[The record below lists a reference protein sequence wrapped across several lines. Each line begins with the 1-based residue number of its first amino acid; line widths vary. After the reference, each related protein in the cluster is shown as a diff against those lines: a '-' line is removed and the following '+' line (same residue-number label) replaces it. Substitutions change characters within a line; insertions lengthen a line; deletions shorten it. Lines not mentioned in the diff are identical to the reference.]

1 MARVSTYLNFMGN
14 TEEAFEFYRSVFGG
28 EFTTLDR
35 MGAIPGMPLT
45 EEDQTKVMHVA
56 LPILGGHTLMG
67 TDMLESLGH
76 RLEVGN
82 NVSIA
87 IEPDSL
93 EQGQDLHR
101 ALSVGATDI
110 QELSPAPWGGHYGS
124 VVDQFGVR
132 WMFNVPD

>member
-1 MARVSTYLNFMGN
+1 MARVSTYLNFLGN

-28 EFTTLDR
+28 EFTALDR

-56 LPILGGHTLMG
+56 LPILGCHTLMG

-93 EQGQDLHR
+93 EQAQELHR
-101 ALSVGATDI
+101 ALGVGGTDV

-132 WMFNVPD
+132 WMFNVPG

>member
-28 EFTTLDR
+28 QFTALDR

-45 EEDQTKVMHVA
+45 EEDRSKVMHVA

-76 RLEVGN
+76 SLQVGN

-87 IEPDSL
+87 LEPDSL
-93 EQGQDLHR
+93 DEGRRIHADLADGGTMEQEI
-101 ALSVGATDI
+101 A
-110 QELSPAPWGGHYGS
+110 PAPWGGHYGA
-124 VVDQFGVR
+124 VVDRFGIR
-132 WMFNVPD
+132 WMFNIPG

>member
-14 TEEAFEFYRSVFGG
+14 TEQAFAFYRSVFGG

-45 EEDQTKVMHVA
+45 EADQAKVMHVA

-67 TDMLESLGH
+67 TDVLESLGH
-76 RLEVGN
+76 TLVVGN

-93 EQGQDLHR
+93 EQARQLHSD
-101 ALSVGATDI
+101 LSVGSTDV
-110 QELSPAPWGGHYGS
+110 QEIAPAPWGGHYGA

>member
-76 RLEVGN
+76 HLELGN
-82 NVSIA
+82 NISIA

-93 EQGQDLHR
+93 EHGR
-101 ALSVGATDI
+101 ALHEALSAGGTDI

-124 VVDQFGVR
+124 VVDQFGGR

>member
-14 TEEAFEFYRSVFGG
+14 TEQAFEFYRSVFGG

-45 EEDQTKVMHVA
+45 EEDKAKVMHVA
-56 LPILGGHTLMG
+56 LPILDCHTLMG

-76 RLEVGN
+76 HLDVGN

-87 IEPDSL
+87 LEPDSL
-93 EQGQDLHR
+93 EQARLLHTG
-101 ALSVGATDI
+101 LSVDGTI
-110 QELSPAPWGGHYGS
+110 EQELAPAPWGGHYGA
-124 VVDQFGVR
+124 VVDQFGIR
-132 WMFNVPD
+132 WMFNVPG

>member
-14 TEEAFEFYRSVFGG
+14 TEQAFEFYRSVFGG

-35 MGAIPGMPLT
+35 MGAIPGMPLS

-56 LPILGGHTLMG
+56 LPILDCHTLMG

-76 RLEVGN
+76 HLDVGN

-87 IEPDSL
+87 LEPDSL
-93 EQGQDLHR
+93 EQARLLHTG
-101 ALSVGATDI
+101 LSAQGTVE
-110 QELSPAPWGGHYGS
+110 QEIAPAPWGGHYGA

-132 WMFNVPD
+132 WMFNVPG

>member
-14 TEEAFEFYRSVFGG
+14 TEQAFEFYRSVFGG

-45 EEDQTKVMHVA
+45 EEDQGKVMHVA
-56 LPILGGHTLMG
+56 LPILDCHTLMG
-67 TDMLESLGH
+67 TDVLESLGH
-76 RLEVGN
+76 RLDVGN

-93 EQGQDLHR
+93 EQAQLLHSG
-101 ALSVGATDI
+101 LSAQGAVE
-110 QELSPAPWGGHYGS
+110 QEIAPAPWGGHYGA

-132 WMFNVPD
+132 WMFNVPG

>member
-14 TEEAFEFYRSVFGG
+14 TEQAFEFYRSVFGG

-35 MGAIPGMPLT
+35 MGEIPGIPLS
-45 EEDQTKVMHVA
+45 EEDQGKVMHVA

-76 RLEVGN
+76 RHEVGN
-82 NVSIA
+82 NISIA

-93 EQGQDLHR
+93 EQARQLH
-101 ALSVGATDI
+101 AGLGAGATDV
-110 QELSPAPWGGHYGS
+110 QDLAPAPWGGHYGS
-124 VVDQFGVR
+124 LVDQFGIR
-132 WMFNVPD
+132 WMFNVPS

>member
-14 TEEAFEFYRSVFGG
+14 TEQAFEFYRSVFGS

-45 EEDQTKVMHVA
+45 EEDQGKVMHVA
-56 LPILGGHTLMG
+56 LPILDCHTLMG

-76 RLEVGN
+76 RLDVGN

-93 EQGQDLHR
+93 EQARLLHTG
-101 ALSVGATDI
+101 LSVGGTVE
-110 QELSPAPWGGHYGS
+110 QEIAPAPWGGHYGA
-124 VVDQFGVR
+124 VIDQFGVR
-132 WMFNVPD
+132 WMFNVPG

>member
-1 MARVSTYLNFMGN
+1 MTRVSTYLNFMGN

-35 MGAIPGMPLT
+35 MGTIPGMPLT
-45 EEDQTKVMHVA
+45 DEDKTKVMHVA
-56 LPILGGHTLMG
+56 LPILGCHTLMG

-87 IEPDSL
+87 IETDSL
-93 EQGQDLHR
+93 EQAEHLLRD
-101 ALSVGATDI
+101 LSVGGRDVQDLA
-110 QELSPAPWGGHYGS
+110 PAPWGGHYGS
-124 VVDQFGVR
+124 VVDQLGVR
-132 WMFNVPD
+132 WMFNVPG

>member
-45 EEDQTKVMHVA
+45 EEDQAKVMHVA
-56 LPILGGHTLMG
+56 LPILDCHTLMG

>member
-14 TEEAFEFYRSVFGG
+14 TEQAFEFYRSVFGG

-45 EEDQTKVMHVA
+45 EEDQGKVMHVA
-56 LPILGGHTLMG
+56 LPILDCHTLMG
-67 TDMLESLGH
+67 TDLLESLGH
-76 RLEVGN
+76 RLDVGN

-93 EQGQDLHR
+93 EQGEQLLRDLR
-101 ALSVGATDI
+101 VGGRDV
-110 QELSPAPWGGHYGS
+110 QELAPAPWGGHYGA
-124 VVDQFGVR
+124 VVDRFGVR
-132 WMFNVPD
+132 WMFNVPG

>member
-14 TEEAFEFYRSVFGG
+14 TEQAFEFYRSVFGG

-56 LPILGGHTLMG
+56 LPILGCHTLMG
-67 TDMLESLGH
+67 TDMIESLGH
-76 RLEVGN
+76 RLAVGN

-93 EQGQDLHR
+93 EHARELHR
-101 ALSVGATDI
+101 ALSAGATEI
-110 QELSPAPWGGHYGS
+110 QEIAPAPWGGHYGS
-124 VVDQFGVR
+124 VVDRFGVR
-132 WMFNVPD
+132 WMFNVPG

>member
-56 LPILGGHTLMG
+56 LPILGCHTLMG

-76 RLEVGN
+76 QLVVGN

-93 EQGQDLHR
+93 EEGERLHM
-101 ALSVGATDI
+101 ALSVGGADV

-132 WMFNVPD
+132 WMFNVPG